1 MKPLRERFK
10 KFGGD
15 FIPDI
20 VQYLKDYVS
29 INPNVTISVGC
40 DSVQRRRKTIYAVTL
55 MMYNEDYK
63 NGAHLVFFRQ
73 NIQKVRDNFDR
84 LQKEVEIVQEV
95 ADFLQSELE
104 TFYTRQDLTMIE
116 RRKYKFHLN
125 QCNGDYTQLT
135 LMNELDFTRNL
146 SLTEHEKVQD
156 FKLVDIHVDFNPFE
170 GKLDSR
176 GYSVNKSN
184 VSYKSFVPWLR
195 GMGDRVWSKPKAYA
209 ASSAADLL
217 LQD

>member
-20 VQYLKDYVS
+20 VQYLRDYLS
-29 INPNVTISVGC
+29 INPNATISVGC

-104 TFYTRQDLTMIE
+104 TFYTRQDLTLIE

-135 LMNELDFTRNL
+135 LMNELDFTKNL

-195 GMGDRVWSKPKAYA
+195 GMGYRVWSKPKAYA